1 MAAGIKVFN
10 GDGSLGFDSGQFRL
24 FRLIARLN
32 YGTGDGGSYFTR
44 RPEDTVLTP
53 VALNWYPP
61 VFTLDVANSAI
72 YWNFTNVPALYRLP
86 GVVEI
91 WAR

>member
-10 GDGSLGFDSGQFRL
+10 ADGSLSFDSGQFRL
-24 FRLIARLN
+24 FRLIARVS
-32 YGTGDGGSYFTR
+32 YGAGDGGSYFTR
-44 RPEDTVLTP
+44 RSEDTALVP

-72 YWNFTNVPALYRLP
+72 YWNFSNVPANYRWP
-86 GVVEI
+86 GTVEI